1 MVGRLLGRLPSE
13 IQGHR
18 WAASRTVE
26 QKTML
31 TQIYEVSRPEEA
43 RSISQIGID
52 HIGILVGKEEF
63 PRELPLQTA
72 AEIAA
77 AVRAPSKISAL
88 FLTADISLIEEWAR
102 KLQPA
107 ILHLGAA
114 PELLGPHDVA
124 TLKRNLPDMLLMRS
138 IPVVSEA
145 SIEIARSYE
154 GIADFLLL
162 DSHRES
168 DRQIGALGI
177 THDWAIS
184 SRIVEAVRTPVI
196 LAGGLGPDNV
206 AEAIRAVRPA
216 GVDSKIKTDR
226 HGSHQKDLERVRRF
240 QEAAWAAIVGVVLP
254 TDRCE

>member
-1 MVGRLLGRLPSE
+1 
-13 IQGHR
+13 
-18 WAASRTVE
+18 
-26 QKTML
+26 ML

-154 GIADFLLL
+154 GIADFLLP

-184 SRIVEAVRTPVI
+184 RRIVEAVRTPVI
-196 LAGGLGPDNV
+196 LAEDLGRIMSPMRSVRFDRREWTQRPRPTGTARIKRTLNVCADSKKRLGP
-206 AEAIRAVRPA
+206 RPW
-216 GVDSKIKTDR
+216 G
-226 HGSHQKDLERVRRF
+226 
-240 QEAAWAAIVGVVLP
+240 
-254 TDRCE
+254 